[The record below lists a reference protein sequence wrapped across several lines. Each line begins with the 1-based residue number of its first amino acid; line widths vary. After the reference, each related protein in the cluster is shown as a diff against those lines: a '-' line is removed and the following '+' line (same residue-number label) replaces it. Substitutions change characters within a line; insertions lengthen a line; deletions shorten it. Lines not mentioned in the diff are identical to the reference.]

1 MNFEIK
7 SSRFY
12 YMTKKS
18 RQKVKYLENEKAFF
32 IIFKGLSMKQITQ
45 LFLEGESP
53 TLICI
58 LYYTVCFIHYILHI
72 LLSTIYYIMYNLSYV
87 ACYVSIII

>member
-1 MNFEIK
+1 MDFEIK
-7 SSRFY
+7 LSHFY

-18 RQKVKYLENEKAFF
+18 RQKVKHLENEKAFF
-32 IIFKGLSMKQITQ
+32 IIFKGLPMKEITQ

-58 LYYTVCFIHYILHI
+58 LYYTVCFMHYILHI
-72 LLSTIYYIMYNLSYV
+72 LLSIIYYIMYNLSYV
-87 ACYVSIII
+87 VCYVSIII

>member
-1 MNFEIK
+1 
-7 SSRFY
+7 
-12 YMTKKS
+12 MTKKS

-32 IIFKGLSMKQITQ
+32 ILFKGLSMKQITQ

>member
-45 LFLEGESP
+45 LFLEGKSP
-53 TLICI
+53 TLD
-58 LYYTVCFIHYILHI
+58 CF
-72 LLSTIYYIMYNLSYV
+72 NWE
-87 ACYVSIII
+87 IIGFYQSSFGNEVDFRDIKTFP

>member
-12 YMTKKS
+12 CMTKKS